1 MGGQTSRKC
10 VIEQRFLAA
19 ACRTAGRAFAEMTS
33 SNLSL
38 DDFRQLSDEEL
49 MRRAGAGHHEA
60 ITVLFDRYHLLV
72 FDVAVRIVRD
82 PAEAEDVVQNVFLDV
97 FRALANFDPRK
108 GILKVWLLQYAYHRA
123 LHRKRHLV
131 SNHFY
136 RWENLEA
143 AAEIGCGRRRWGE
156 LPEAVRLAEEMLEN
170 LKPHQ
175 REVVEMTYYEGLTAE
190 EIARRRGESPHAVR
204 HHLQRGVA
212 ALRKVLGSSNGANG
226 KG

>member
-1 MGGQTSRKC
+1 MSLSKSRE
-10 VIEQRFLAA
+10 VQF
-19 ACRTAGRAFAEMTS
+19 
-33 SNLSL
+33 
-38 DDFRQLSDEEL
+38 DDFCKLSDDEL
-49 MRRAGAGHHEA
+49 TRHIIEGCQDSMA
-60 ITVLFDRYHLLV
+60 VLFDRYHRLA

-82 PAEAEDVVQNVFLDV
+82 PGEAEDVVQTVFLDI
-97 FRALANFDPRK
+97 FRAMANFDSRK

-143 AAEIGCGRRRWGE
+143 AIERGSGRPLWGE
-156 LPEAVRLAEEMLEN
+156 FPEKVRLAEEMLAN
-170 LKPHQ
+170 LKPRQ

-190 EIARRRGESPHAVR
+190 EIGRRLGESAHAVR
-204 HHLQRGVA
+204 HHLQRSVA
-212 ALRKVLGSSNGANG
+212 ALRSAFGNANE

>member
-1 MGGQTSRKC
+1 MSVSKSRE
-10 VIEQRFLAA
+10 VQF
-19 ACRTAGRAFAEMTS
+19 
-33 SNLSL
+33 
-38 DDFRQLSDEEL
+38 DDFCKLSDDEL
-49 MRRAGAGHHEA
+49 AQQIIHGSQDSMA
-60 ITVLFDRYHLLV
+60 VLFDRYHRLA

-82 PAEAEDVVQNVFLDV
+82 PGEAEDVVQTVFLDI
-97 FRALANFDPRK
+97 FRAIANFDSRK

-143 AAEIGCGRRRWGE
+143 AIERGSGRPLWGE
-156 LPEAVRLAEEMLEN
+156 FPETARLAEQMLDN
-170 LKPHQ
+170 LKPRQ
-175 REVVEMTYYEGLTAE
+175 REVVELTYYEGLTAE
-190 EIARRRGESPHAVR
+190 EIGRRLGESPHAVR

-212 ALRKVLGSSNGANG
+212 ALRKVFGNSDE